1 MNKYEIID
9 TLRENRFLKD
19 IDSEHLDKIA
29 KIAQVREFD
38 AHDVVFC
45 EGDTAD
51 SVYLV
56 VSGRLSLELSHGS
69 DAYRKQL
76 VTVGPGEILGWS
88 SLVESPRFAA
98 TAIVVEPA
106 RLVRIDGAR
115 LRAICDQNPQ
125 FGYEFTRR
133 TLRALAM
140 RLTETW
146 RQLSYVHLSHQ
157 VPISASNDERD
168 F

>member
-1 MNKYEIID
+1 MNKNLVID
-9 TLRENRFLKD
+9 ALRENRFLRD
-19 IDSEHLDKIA
+19 IDLDHLDRIA
-29 KIAQVREFD
+29 KISQVREFD
-38 AHDVVFC
+38 AHDVVFR

-56 VSGRLSLELSHGS
+56 VSGQLSLELSPGS
-69 DAYRKQL
+69 TAYRKQL

-98 TAIVVEPA
+98 TAVVVEPT

-115 LRAICDQNPQ
+115 LRAICDENPQ
-125 FGYEFTRR
+125 FGYEITRR
-133 TLRALAM
+133 TLRALAK